1 MSRSTYGERMSAWEH
16 EQDERFWVRRFN
28 DAVDNQDYDKV
39 EKLIQE
45 AISDEYEIPS
55 VSDPEVIK
63 LLRKY
68 KL

>member
-16 EQDERFWVRRFN
+16 EQDERFWIRRFN

-55 VSDPEVIK
+55 VSGPEVIK

>member
-16 EQDERFWVRRFN
+16 GQDERFWIRRFN